1 MYSGKWLELKVSV
14 SPELVEPVAELFSK
28 QGRGLVID
36 ESEPGHV
43 TVATYLPET
52 SRKKRVRIEVG
63 IRLLN
68 LIAPLGSLQAC
79 GVEKKDW
86 ENAWKAHFT
95 TLRVGEHLVIVP
107 SWIEYE
113 LRDGEVPI
121 RLDPGMAFGTGYHPT
136 TRLCLEY
143 LEGCVSPGMKVIDV
157 GTGSGILA
165 IAAAKLGAS
174 QVVAL
179 DTDATAVRGA
189 KRNLRENGVQKYVMV
204 YRATLPHQSSPSGAF
219 ELATANIT
227 SKVIIQ
233 LAQELHSVLKLG
245 GLLIVSGLID
255 SQVAETMKRLRGVGF
270 TALSHRSDG
279 DWVALLLRR

>member
-1 MYSGKWLELKVSV
+1 MKVSV

-36 ESEPGHV
+36 ESEPEHI
-43 TVATYLPET
+43 TVAIYLPAT
-52 SRKKRVRIEVG
+52 SRRKRVRIEVG
-63 IRLLN
+63 MRLLN
-68 LIAPLGSLQAC
+68 LITPLEGLQ
-79 GVEKKDW
+79 VNEVKEKDW

-95 TLRVGEHLVIVP
+95 TLRIGGHLVIVP

-143 LEGCVSPGMKVIDV
+143 LEDCVSPGMKVLDV

-174 QVVAL
+174 QVIAL
-179 DTDATAVRGA
+179 DTDATAVRVA
-189 KRNLRENGVQKYVMV
+189 KRNLKENSVQDHVMV
-204 YRATLPHQSSPSGAF
+204 YRASLPHQSSPAGAF

-233 LAQELHSVLKLG
+233 LARELHSVLKLG
-245 GLLIVSGLID
+245 GSLIVSGLIG
-255 SQVAETMKRLRGVGF
+255 SQVAETMERLSAVGF

-279 DWVALLLRR
+279 DWVTLLLRR